1 MDFRFSNKL
10 LNWSL
15 LKLHSENLIFMSP
28 VLISEFPF
36 PAPSKLK
43 MLQMQCCGGYTAMLW
58 RLYSNVAEAIQPC
71 CEGYTAMLWR
81 LYSHVAEAIQPC
93 CECYTAML
101 RRIYS
106 YIVEA
111 NLFSI
116 HMWHKGQREEKI
128 QTFLVIVS
136 YT

>member
-36 PAPSKLK
+36 PAPSLGAKLK

-71 CEGYTAMLWR
+71 CEGYTAMLRRLYSRVAEAIQLCCGGYTVMLRR
-81 LYSHVAEAIQPC
+81 LYSHVAEAIRVLLQIIIPPQHC
-93 CECYTAML
+93 FE
-101 RRIYS
+101 
-106 YIVEA
+106 
-111 NLFSI
+111 LFRVL
-116 HMWHKGQREEKI
+116 WQ
-128 QTFLVIVS
+128 
-136 YT
+136 